1 MKHIKVFTLLILF
14 LLLPLWAFGQEL
26 MLTIKVKDSFSG
38 QDMHY
43 AHIELFEAD
52 SVTTVFNGKWGWHQE
67 FLIDRAVQLGFR
79 ASVPKREV
87 YVARVSAKNY
97 ETRYVRIEIPRKS
110 LSEYRAKDINLDRA
124 DSFYETTLGEATVQA
139 SRIAMVV
146 KGDTIEYDARAF
158 RLAEG
163 SMLDKLLAMLPG
175 MKLDEYGQITL
186 NGEHVSRLLVNGRNF
201 FNGDAQAA
209 LRNLPAYIVSRVQ
222 AYHQGPQWDYLLSEE
237 ERKARRNP
245 LVVDVKLKR
254 EYKQGWLANFEAG
267 DGTRTRNAWDNVYL
281 ARLFAMNYNDH
292 TDLTVYANTN
302 NVGYDKSPTQRG
314 RWQKPD
320 VTEGNKRTRTAGINY
335 NLQVPKKQPQFF
347 HILQGRQ

>member
-1 MKHIKVFTLLILF
+1 MKHIKVFASLFLF
-14 LLLPLWAFGQEL
+14 LLMPLWAFGQEL

-38 QDMHY
+38 QDMHN
-43 AHIELFEAD
+43 AHVELLEAD
-52 SVTTVFNGKWGWHQE
+52 SVTTVFNGTWGWHRE
-67 FLIDRAVQLGFR
+67 ILGASAVELGFR

-110 LSEYRAKDINLDRA
+110 LSEYVAKDVSLDRA

-222 AYHQGPQWDYLLSEE
+222 AYHQAQNG
-237 ERKARRNP
+237 
-245 LVVDVKLKR
+245 
-254 EYKQGWLANFEAG
+254 
-267 DGTRTRNAWDNVYL
+267 
-281 ARLFAMNYNDH
+281 
-292 TDLTVYANTN
+292 NT
-302 NVGYDKSPTQRG
+302 
-314 RWQKPD
+314 
-320 VTEGNKRTRTAGINY
+320 
-335 NLQVPKKQPQFF
+335 F
-347 HILQGRQ
+347 